1 MKMRKQQGATLIEVL
16 ISVLV
21 LAVGLLGVA
30 ATQTLSLKN
39 GNGANQRYMA
49 ALAAQEIVERMR
61 ANPSGL
67 EQGSYDGEVDGS
79 ETRKTC
85 TTACSVNDLASMD
98 LYEWGQLLQTNLP
111 ASTGT
116 IERNGDEVIVTVAWK
131 LQHTGENYGSTD
143 GGAEDADFTM
153 TVEL

>member
-1 MKMRKQQGATLIEVL
+1 MKKQQGATLIEVL

-61 ANPSGL
+61 ANPAGL
-67 EQGSYDGEVDGS
+67 AQGGYDGTVDGK
-79 ETRKTC
+79 ETAKSC
-85 TTACSVNDLASMD
+85 ATACNVSDLASMD
-98 LYEWGQLLQTNLP
+98 LYEWDQLLQTNLP

-116 IERNGDEVIVTVAWK
+116 IARNGDEVTVTVAWK
-131 LQHTGENYGSTD
+131 QQHTGKNLGSSKGGTEDTD
-143 GGAEDADFTM
+143 FVM

>member
-1 MKMRKQQGATLIEVL
+1 MKQQQGATLIEVL

-49 ALAAQEIVERMR
+49 ALAAQDIVERMR

-67 EQGSYDGEVDGS
+67 EQGSYDGTVNGS
-79 ETRKTC
+79 ETQQTC
-85 TTACSVNDLASMD
+85 ATACSVTELASLD
-98 LYEWGQLLQTNLP
+98 LYEWGRLIQTNLP
-111 ASTGT
+111 SATGT
-116 IERNGDEVIVTVAWK
+116 IGRNAGEVTVTIAWK
-131 LQHTGENYGSTD
+131 QQHTGKNYGSSN
-143 GGAEDADFTM
+143 GGAEDANFTM
-153 TVEL
+153 IVEL